1 MKTGLLILP
10 VLISLT
16 SGCVSLDSV
25 KNYASYSKLTVE
37 STRPIAQD
45 YFDSCMR
52 ANNYKPYSHASNCQS
67 ERATSNAI
75 SEIAE
80 VLAAY
85 SDSLGALA
93 SDELVSYDDNL
104 NEVASEL
111 KKIKGAS
118 PEKVDAIKTLSA
130 KIASATTNA
139 YRQKQIVKY
148 ISESNDAVVSVSD
161 TLASVIE
168 QNYSFA
174 ISLEIDAW
182 SDSYRKVEIVERDA
196 HPLAWD
202 AFATSKWQER
212 ENLEKKQSAATA
224 LADSIRKIGST
235 HAKLKKDAEHITGD
249 EVYASVRSFI
259 SDVKPAINQVKAA
272 YTEK

>member
-10 VLISLT
+10 ALISLT

-52 ANNYKPYSHASNCQS
+52 TNNYKPYSHASNCQS

-111 KKIKGAS
+111 KKNQGR
-118 PEKVDAIKTLSA
+118 LSG
-130 KIASATTNA
+130 KS
-139 YRQKQIVKY
+139 
-148 ISESNDAVVSVSD
+148 
-161 TLASVIE
+161 
-168 QNYSFA
+168 
-174 ISLEIDAW
+174 
-182 SDSYRKVEIVERDA
+182 
-196 HPLAWD
+196 
-202 AFATSKWQER
+202 
-212 ENLEKKQSAATA
+212 
-224 LADSIRKIGST
+224 
-235 HAKLKKDAEHITGD
+235 
-249 EVYASVRSFI
+249 
-259 SDVKPAINQVKAA
+259 
-272 YTEK
+272 